1 MLNVQAGP
9 SADKLVGKVQIGAI
23 HNKTCAQ
30 NERAARRS
38 PSVCASLLP
47 SEGKA
52 KPTLPAKAGGCGTKR
67 GRLAGSPNSVMT
79 TNLRSAKAKPILSP
93 CKGQPGRIRQKVRGY
108 LGGNP
113 LVYSF
118 AKG

>member
-1 MLNVQAGP
+1 M
-9 SADKLVGKVQIGAI
+9 LVGKVQIGAI

-30 NERAARRS
+30 KERAARRS

-79 TNLRSAKAKPILSP
+79 TIQTFAARRQSRSYRL
-93 CKGQPGRIRQKVRGY
+93 
-108 LGGNP
+108 
-113 LVYSF
+113 
-118 AKG
+118 AKGNRGGYAKK